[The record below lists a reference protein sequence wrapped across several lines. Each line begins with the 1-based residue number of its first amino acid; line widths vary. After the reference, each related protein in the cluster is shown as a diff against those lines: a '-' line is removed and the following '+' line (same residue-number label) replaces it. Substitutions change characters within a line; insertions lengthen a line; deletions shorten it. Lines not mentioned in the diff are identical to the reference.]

1 MVHFLKIKEKIQL
14 FIILTISRYHIAVS
28 DVLTSVQKTEESLK
42 RLRKD
47 RVTSVLNGINDDDKI
62 RMQLVIDVD
71 AYVEATRI
79 ILNDTTPEMTG
90 LIDAVDSAR
99 QICRRNQPST

>member
-1 MVHFLKIKEKIQL
+1 MLSSL
-14 FIILTISRYHIAVS
+14 SRQYLVAVS

-47 RVTSVLNGINDDDKI
+47 RTTASASDKISDDDKI

-71 AYVEATRI
+71 AYIEQSST
-79 ILNDTTPEMTG
+79 LMTETLPEISG
-90 LIDAVDSAR
+90 LLEVVQPAR
-99 QICRRNQPST
+99 LVFRRSPPANEN

>member
-1 MVHFLKIKEKIQL
+1 
-14 FIILTISRYHIAVS
+14 VS

-71 AYVEATRI
+71 TYVEATRI
-79 ILNDTTPEMTG
+79 ILNDTTPEMTA
-90 LIDAVDSAR
+90 LLNVVDSVR
-99 QICRRNQPST
+99 QVCRRNQPST

>member
-1 MVHFLKIKEKIQL
+1 M
-14 FIILTISRYHIAVS
+14 S

-71 AYVEATRI
+71 TYVEATRI
-79 ILNDTTPEMTG
+79 ILNDTTPTTFSEPVTQK
-90 LIDAVDSAR
+90 LKAKVVF
-99 QICRRNQPST
+99 Q